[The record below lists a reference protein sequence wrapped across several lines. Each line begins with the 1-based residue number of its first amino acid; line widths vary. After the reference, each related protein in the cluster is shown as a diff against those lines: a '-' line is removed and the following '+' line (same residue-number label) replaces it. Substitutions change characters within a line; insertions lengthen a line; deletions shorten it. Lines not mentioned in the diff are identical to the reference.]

1 MNAEERE
8 RQNGLK
14 AINSLMAG
22 VKVLYVYTTAYVCL
36 HFVHVNASNVHC
48 SASVHLS
55 LR

>member
-22 VKVLYVYTTAYVCL
+22 VKVCIPLHTFICIYMYTVQILYSTD
-36 HFVHVNASNVHC
+36 
-48 SASVHLS
+48 
-55 LR
+55 